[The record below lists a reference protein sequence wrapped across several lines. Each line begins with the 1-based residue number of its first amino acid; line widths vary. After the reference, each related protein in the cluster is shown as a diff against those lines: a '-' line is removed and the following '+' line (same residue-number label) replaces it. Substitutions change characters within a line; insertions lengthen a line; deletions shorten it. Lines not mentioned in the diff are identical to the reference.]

1 MSDADQMRIA
11 RVRRFLLEVR
21 YDKQRENTSGT
32 YPFARKN
39 KEAEDETDEADDFG
53 G

>member
-1 MSDADQMRIA
+1 MRRIM
-11 RVRRFLLEVR
+11 LEVR
-21 YDKQRENTSGT
+21 YDKQREKGWT